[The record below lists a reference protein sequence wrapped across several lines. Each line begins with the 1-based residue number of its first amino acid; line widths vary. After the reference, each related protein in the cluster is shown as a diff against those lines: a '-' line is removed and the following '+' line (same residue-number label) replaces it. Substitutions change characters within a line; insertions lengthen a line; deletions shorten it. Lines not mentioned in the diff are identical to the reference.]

1 MINTY
6 SPREFGK
13 LIGRTTNTLQK
24 WDRAGKLKAHRSPT
38 TNRRF
43 YTHDQYLEYMGL
55 IADGKGQTAVYARVS
70 TVAQKPDLANQVA
83 ALEAYC
89 HEHEIKVDLW
99 MQDIGSGLNYKRKQ
113 FNRLFEM
120 VELGQVKLIIIAH
133 RDRLVRFGFEWFEAF
148 CERHGTRLVVI
159 NGDKLSPE
167 KEMVE
172 DLLAIVSVFSARF
185 HGLRSYRKVLKDA
198 CLPQDQT

>member
-1 MINTY
+1 MERIY
-6 SPREFGK
+6 SLKEFAE
-13 LIGRTTNTLQK
+13 LIGKHEKTLQK
-24 WDRAGKLKAHRSPT
+24 WDRDGTLKAHRSP

-55 IADGKGQTAVYARVS
+55 VADAKGQTVIYARVS

-83 ALEAYC
+83 ALESYC
-89 HEHEIKVDLW
+89 REHEMKVDVFL
-99 MQDIGSGLNYKRKQ
+99 QDVGSGLNYKRKQ

-120 VELGQVKLIIIAH
+120 VELGQVKTLIVAH

-148 CERHGTRLVVI
+148 CQRHGTKLVII
-159 NGDKLSPE
+159 NGDSLSPE

-185 HGLRSYRKVLKDA
+185 HGLRSYRKVIKDV
-198 CLPQDQT
+198 CLEKDQA